1 MYVYVHVLLLMTYVC
16 FLHVVAEEQVV
27 TAEGKATD
35 HADSHVTET
44 TTGAKSNKR
53 SKKRQ
58 RKRKK
63 TLASQ
68 AASGDKQTADDNL
81 SDEGSMECDG
91 S

>member
-44 TTGAKSNKR
+44 TTGANSNKR
-53 SKKRQ
+53 NKNVNGRGKR
-58 RKRKK
+58 R
-63 TLASQ
+63 
-68 AASGDKQTADDNL
+68 
-81 SDEGSMECDG
+81 
-91 S
+91 